1 MAFFNAWKNTNE
13 FRLEAEKFLRN
24 GYYIEYP
31 EGTYEYDK
39 YWDEQEDL
47 IENGM
52 TNSAGQY
59 ICGLYY
65 FYLNFV
71 MIYNKAKKKLTFPDF
86 WDTDAWV
93 FEELEEAIKTGEHLC
108 IVKARQKGGSLKSVI
123 LPFKR
128 FYFNRFSI
136 NYIAAFIEDKADR
149 AWEMMSHMANHLDQH
164 TDWKKNK
171 SPDKTDYWK
180 ARFKETVNGKEQWA
194 GFMSEM
200 HKLTLK
206 QNPAYGVGGA
216 IDTFFYD
223 EAGLAPTLLKT
234 VKYVDPACSD
244 GSIRTG
250 TMIIVG
256 SVGELKD
263 CQDLK
268 KLFYNPIDDGF
279 RKYENI
285 WDEKATG
292 TYCGLFIPEY
302 YSLKGFIDEEGNSK
316 LEEAKAWCLKQREIK
331 RKAEPED
338 YRLYI
343 SQHPFSPEEAFA
355 QRRESN
361 FPVQLIDREMQRIQA
376 DNDYGT
382 VVELDYN
389 EEGNV
394 YHKLDTNRRP
404 IMEFPVK
411 QDTDKR
417 GATVIYEFPKDKAWG
432 VYFAG
437 IDPVKNVKTS
447 TSSSLASCFIYK
459 RKILRNGQ
467 IEGDG
472 IVASYTG
479 RHDDPI
485 QHQEEIEKLIEF
497 YNAQALVEV
506 NVSSFVEHMIRK
518 KKQRYLVKKTDV
530 ALIEEMKFNTSTH
543 GVYGITATTA
553 SNNKLIELI
562 IDYLKESQDTVFDE
576 TSGEV
581 IKTIKGVNK
590 IRDFML
596 LTEMREY
603 TEDLNVDRMMAFG
616 YALMIGRAQTQHI
629 DLNIQVDKY
638 DYVEENNRI
647 NKKIVNTPF
656 KGYNRGALLY
666 NNPNLLQYKKTP
678 FRNLK

>member
-1 MAFFNAWKNTNE
+1 MAFFNQWCNTSE
-13 FRLEAEKFLRN
+13 FRQEAAKFLKY

-39 YWDEQEDL
+39 YWDEQEYL

-93 FEELEEAIKTGEHLC
+93 FDEMNQATIDGEHLC
-108 IVKARQKGGSLKSVI
+108 IVKARQKGGSLKSIV

-128 FYFNRFSI
+128 FYFNRYSI

-149 AWEMMSHMANHLDQH
+149 AWEMMVHMANHLDQH
-164 TDWKKNK
+164 TAWKKNK
-171 SPDKTDYWK
+171 SPEKTDYWK
-180 ARFKETVNGKEQWA
+180 ARFKENIGGKEQWA

-216 IDTFFYD
+216 IDTFLYD
-223 EAGLAPTLLKT
+223 EAGLAPTLSKT

-268 KLFYNPIDDGF
+268 KLFYSPENDGF

-316 LEEAKAWCLKQREIK
+316 LEEAKAWCEAQREIK
-331 RKAEPED
+331 RRSDPED

-361 FPVQLIDREMQRIQA
+361 FPVQLIDREMQRIESEG
-376 DNDYGT
+376 DFGT
-382 VVELDYN
+382 VVELEYN

-394 YHKLDTNRRP
+394 YHKLDTKRTP
-404 IMEFPVK
+404 IREFPVK
-411 QDTDKR
+411 ASTDKR
-417 GATVIYEFPKDKAWG
+417 GATIIYEFPKDKKLG

-437 IDPVKNVKTS
+437 VDTVKNIKTT
-447 TSSSLASCFIYK
+447 TSVSLASVYIYK

-467 IEGDG
+467 IEPDG
-472 IVASYTG
+472 IVACYTG
-479 RHDDPI
+479 RFDDPVT
-485 QHQEEIEKLIEF
+485 HNEEMEKLIEF

-518 KKQRYLVKKTDV
+518 RKQKYLLRKSDV
-530 ALIEEMKFNTSTH
+530 ALINEMNFNQSTH
-543 GVYGITATTA
+543 TVYGITATPA
-553 SNNKLIELI
+553 SNQKLIELI
-562 IDYLKESQDTVFDE
+562 IEYLKESQDTVFDE
-576 TSGEV
+576 TTGEV
-581 IKTIKGVNK
+581 IKTVKGVDR
-590 IRDFML
+590 IRDYMAL
-596 LTEMREY
+596 YEMREY
-603 TEDLNVDRMMAFG
+603 VEDLNVDRMMALG
-616 YALMIGRAQTQHI
+616 YALMAGRSQAQHF
-629 DLNIQVDKY
+629 DLSVQTDKL
-638 DYVEENNRI
+638 DYVEENKRI
-647 NKKIVNTPF
+647 NSKVVNTAF
-656 KGYNRGALLY
+656 SGYNKGAIFF
-666 NNPNLLQYKKTP
+666 NNPELVKYKTP